1 VTAAQELM
9 AVLLALLALCAP
21 LALAWFIVVWR
32 ERRARRRD

>member
-1 VTAAQELM
+1 M

-32 ERRARRRD
+32 ERRDKWPD